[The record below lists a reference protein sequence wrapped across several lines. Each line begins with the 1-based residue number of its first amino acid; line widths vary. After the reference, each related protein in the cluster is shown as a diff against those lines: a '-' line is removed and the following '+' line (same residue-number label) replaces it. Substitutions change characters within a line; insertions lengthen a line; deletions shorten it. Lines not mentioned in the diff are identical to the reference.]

1 MSGRVRFCLENEY
14 LFPYLHSQNN
24 VTEKYD
30 DSFYWQGQTKIE
42 DFYNIYLVKGK
53 VSVKFKYIR
62 REYREIGFFP
72 WTYTSINYP
81 KNVYAD
87 AKYEEK
93 NLSSLG
99 KCVTYMR
106 QGVKW
111 EKRSAYRWTLLL
123 DKKHEKLNL
132 NSLSQQ

>member
-99 KCVTYMR
+99 KCVTYKER
-106 QGVKW
+106 NKHILPLYP
-111 EKRSAYRWTLLL
+111 KKYRIGGYL
-123 DKKHEKLNL
+123 ESKLCHN
-132 NSLSQQ
+132 